1 MFALLGESG
10 GLCADVTL
18 GGLDIPILIIANY
31 RCWIC
36 EVGCSSFELQRS
48 VRKDRSTGVAVN
60 RRNYLDMPI
69 LWTREA

>member
-1 MFALLGESG
+1 MVVAL
-10 GLCADVTL
+10 ADGWMSAATL
-18 GGLDIPILIIANY
+18 YAGK
-31 RCWIC
+31 
-36 EVGCSSFELQRS
+36 VGCSSFELQRS